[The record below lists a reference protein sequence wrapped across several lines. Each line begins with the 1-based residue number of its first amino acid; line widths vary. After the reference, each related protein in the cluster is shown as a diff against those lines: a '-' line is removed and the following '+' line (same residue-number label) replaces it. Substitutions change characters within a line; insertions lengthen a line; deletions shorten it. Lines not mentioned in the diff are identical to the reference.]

1 MTRPDKVEIRMASL
15 VAFIA
20 QPSDAFRLGDFL
32 VESLKSL
39 DWTEFRAAVAFV
51 KRSGTKHVSSALAEF
66 SKRASV
72 NITAGIDSN
81 GTSAEGLQDLI
92 SAVSRTGKLWIFHN
106 ANSSTFHPKIYL
118 FKNAT
123 NAEIVIGSGNLTEG
137 GLYTNYE
144 ANIRFKLDLKVLI
157 HRSILTDVETALNSW
172 SAPVAGICLRLD
184 DALLKKLMN
193 SGRVLAE
200 ALTREIEERGPDK
213 TVSASSKQDS
223 LFKVSKVRPAPKPLM
238 HSSGVKL
245 PKKAS
250 TSLSASSKRSPS
262 TATARTFVMT
272 LQNTDVGYGQK
283 TPGAQARA
291 AEIFVPIR
299 AVDADPAFWGWPN
312 LFTVDKKWSAKHA
325 TRIASKMTSA
335 RRSKRPLDKMD
346 RYRVRIRTA
355 KPKGVV
361 TATIWYNPEKV
372 DLRIR
377 HEQLRAAGTVGD
389 ILAIRAAAP
398 GADYDYDFE
407 VIARADSRFASL
419 DSACNVKVA
428 ANSKKRFGYI

>member
-1 MTRPDKVEIRMASL
+1 MTRPNKVTIRKGSL
-15 VAFIA
+15 VTFIA
-20 QPSDAFRLGDFL
+20 QPNDAFRLGDFL
-32 VESLKSL
+32 VESLRNL
-39 DWTEFRAAVAFV
+39 DWSEFRAAVAFV
-51 KRSGTKHVSSALAEF
+51 KRSGTKHISNALAEF

-92 SAVSRTGKLWIFHN
+92 SAVPRTGKLWIFHN

-123 NAEIVIGSGNLTEG
+123 NAEVVIGSGNLTEG

-144 ANIRFKLDLKVLI
+144 ANIRFTLDLKVLI
-157 HRSILTDVETALNSW
+157 HRSILKDVETALNSW

-184 DALLKKLMN
+184 DALLKRLMDT
-193 SGRVLAE
+193 GQVLPE
-200 ALTREIEERGPDK
+200 ALTREIEDRGPDN
-213 TVSASSKQDS
+213 TVTASSKRDA
-223 LFKVSKVRPAPKPLM
+223 LFKVSEVRPAPRTLV

-245 PKKAS
+245 SRKAL
-250 TSLSASSKRSPS
+250 TSLSPSSKRSLS

-283 TPGAQARA
+283 TPGAQARS

-312 LFTVDKKWSAKHA
+312 LFTVDNKWSARHA
-325 TRIASKMTSA
+325 TRIALKMTSA

-346 RYRVRIRTA
+346 RNSVRIRTA

-361 TATIWYNPEKV
+361 TATIWYNPEKI

-377 HEQLRAAGTVGD
+377 HEQLRAAGKVGD
-389 ILAIRAAAP
+389 ILVFASAP
-398 GADYDYDFE
+398 TGARYDYSFE
-407 VIARADSRFASL
+407 VISPTDSRFASFEV
-419 DSACNVKVA
+419 ACNTRVA
-428 ANSKKRFGYI
+428 TNSKKRFGYL

>member
-1 MTRPDKVEIRMASL
+1 MTRPNKVKIRMASL

-51 KRSGTKHVSSALAEF
+51 KRSGTKHVGSALTEF

-92 SAVSRTGKLWIFHN
+92 SAISRTGKLWIFHN

-137 GLYTNYE
+137 GLYSNYE
-144 ANIRFKLDLKVLI
+144 ANIRFKLDLRVPM
-157 HRSILTDVETALNSW
+157 HRAILKDVETALNSW
-172 SAPVAGICLRLD
+172 STPVAGTCLRLD
-184 DALLKKLMN
+184 DALLKRLMD
-193 SGRVLAE
+193 SGRVLPE

-213 TVSASSKQDS
+213 TASASSKRDS
-223 LFKVSKVRPAPKPLM
+223 LFKVTKVRPAPKTLM

-245 PKKAS
+245 SKKAFTSAS
-250 TSLSASSKRSPS
+250 TSSKRSPS
-262 TATARTFVMT
+262 TAPARTFVMT

-283 TPGAQARA
+283 TPGAQARS
-291 AEIFVPIR
+291 AEIFVPIL

-312 LFTVDKKWSAKHA
+312 LFTVDDEWSARHA
-325 TRIASKMTSA
+325 TWIASKMTSA

-346 RYRVRIRTA
+346 RHRVRIQTT
-355 KPKGVV
+355 KPKGVIK
-361 TATIWYNPEKV
+361 ATIWYNPEKV

-389 ILAIRAAAP
+389 IVAITAAAP
-398 GADYDYDFE
+398 GASYDYDFE
-407 VIARADSRFASL
+407 VIAPTDSRFVSL
-419 DSACNVKVA
+419 ESACNVKVPG
-428 ANSKKRFGYI
+428 NSKKKYGYF